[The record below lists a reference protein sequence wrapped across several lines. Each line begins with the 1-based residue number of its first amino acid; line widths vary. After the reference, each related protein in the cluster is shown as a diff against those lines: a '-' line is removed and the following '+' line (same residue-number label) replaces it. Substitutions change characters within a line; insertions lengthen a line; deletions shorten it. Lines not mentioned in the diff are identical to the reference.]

1 MHTHISALHAFIALA
16 YLVVL
21 LGTARLIALRFQGQN
36 VVADAWLTLF

>member
-21 LGTARLIALRFQGQN
+21 LGTARLLALRYQGN
-36 VVADAWLTLF
+36 VIADAWLTLF

>member
-21 LGTARLIALRFQGQN
+21 LGTARLLALKFQGRSR
-36 VVADAWLTLF
+36 VADAWLLLF